1 VRPSQ
6 EAKIGSR
13 ARIGKNDK
21 SSVYWYFM
29 IILGIETSCDETAI
43 NIIET
48 SGTFP
53 DNFNIEIKSNIVLSQ
68 IQIHKQY
75 GGVFPTL
82 AKREHSK
89 NLVPVFIQALKEA
102 DLFSEK
108 KEPVNFPAIEKIL
121 EREPEMLEKFKL
133 EITKI
138 EKPKIDFICVTK
150 GPGLEPALWTGI
162 NFAKALE
169 EFWQIPTLSINH
181 MEGHVIISLLNRDEK
196 LPLNNFQLS
205 KPEFPALSLLVS
217 GGHTEL
223 ILIKKWFD
231 YEKIGATKDDAV
243 GEAFDKV
250 ARILGLPYP
259 GGPEISKL
267 AEKWRNSEQKGLG
280 IKLPRPMI
288 NSKDLNFSFSGLKTA
303 VLYIVQK
310 IENLNEEIKAE
321 ISAEFEN
328 AVVETIIRKIKDAI
342 EKFDTKSLILGGGVA
357 ANKTLRESLKKLA
370 VEEDCKIFIPEIS
383 HSTDNALMISIAG
396 ACRLEKNPSIKDNL
410 ESKADGNWSIDKI

>member
-1 VRPSQ
+1 
-6 EAKIGSR
+6 
-13 ARIGKNDK
+13 
-21 SSVYWYFM
+21 
-29 IILGIETSCDETAI
+29 
-43 NIIET
+43 
-48 SGTFP
+48 
-53 DNFNIEIKSNIVLSQ
+53 
-68 IQIHKQY
+68 
-75 GGVFPTL
+75 
-82 AKREHSK
+82 
-89 NLVPVFIQALKEA
+89 
-102 DLFSEK
+102 
-108 KEPVNFPAIEKIL
+108 
-121 EREPEMLEKFKL
+121 
-133 EITKI
+133 
-138 EKPKIDFICVTK
+138 
-150 GPGLEPALWTGI
+150 
-162 NFAKALE
+162 
-169 EFWQIPTLSINH
+169 
-181 MEGHVIISLLNRDEK
+181 
-196 LPLNNFQLS
+196 
-205 KPEFPALSLLVS
+205 
-217 GGHTEL
+217 
-223 ILIKKWFD
+223 
-231 YEKIGATKDDAV
+231 
-243 GEAFDKV
+243 
-250 ARILGLPYP
+250 
-259 GGPEISKL
+259 L